1 MMKAAVLSEYNKI
14 EYKGIETP
22 AMKNDEV
29 LVKVSYA
36 SICGSD
42 QHLYK
47 GEFHPRTKLP
57 FVPGHEFAGVVA
69 DAGKDVKGFRSGEKV
84 TVDPI
89 MPCGECPACIREHF
103 PACSSLKLVGIDLNG
118 GFAEYISVRPEML
131 FKVPEEIDDKHA
143 ALIELLSIGFHA
155 SRRSGLSKDDDIVI
169 WGAGKVGNAILH
181 AAKTITTG
189 RIIMVDILDERLS
202 IAKSAFPDIYTVNSR
217 KENPVDFIQRTTNK
231 KGVDIAFEAVG
242 HYHEISG
249 RHNPVRSCVNSI
261 RGGGIVC
268 TLGLSDEPVDLLMKE
283 LIWKEAR
290 IIASRVSHGEFS
302 DAIEALRNGKL
313 DPSSMITGIMDLKD
327 ANEAFRLLEEEPEKH
342 LKILLRIAD

>member
-1 MMKAAVLSEYNKI
+1 MKAAVLSKYNKL
-14 EYKGIETP
+14 EYKEIDTP
-22 AMKNDEV
+22 VMKDDEV
-29 LVKVSYA
+29 LVKVNYA

-57 FVPGHEFAGVVA
+57 FVPGHEFAGVIA
-69 DAGKDVKGFRSGEKV
+69 DTGKDVKGYKPGEKV

-103 PACSSLKLVGIDLNG
+103 PACTSLKLVGIDLDG
-118 GFAEYISVRPEML
+118 GFAEYISVKPEMI
-131 FKVPEEIDDKHA
+131 FKLPEEIDDKHA

-155 SRRSGLSKDDDIVI
+155 SKRSGLSKEDDIVI

-181 AAKTITTG
+181 ATKTITTG
-189 RIIMVDILDERLS
+189 KIIMVDILDERLVL
-202 IAKSAFPDIYTVNSR
+202 ARSAFPDIHTVNAR
-217 KENPVDFIQRTTNK
+217 KENPVDFILRTTNNR
-231 KGVDIAFEAVG
+231 GVDIAFEAVG
-242 HYHEISG
+242 HYHEIPG
-249 RHNPVRSCVNSI
+249 RHNPVRSCVHSI
-261 RGGGIVC
+261 RGGGVVC

-302 DAIEALRNGKL
+302 DAIEALENGKL
-313 DPSSMITGIMDLKD
+313 DPAPMITGIMELQD
-327 ANEAFRLLEEEPEKH
+327 ADKAFRLLEEKPENH
-342 LKILLRIAD
+342 LKILLKIV

>member
-1 MMKAAVLSEYNKI
+1 MKAAVLSTYNKI
-14 EYKGIETP
+14 EYKEIDTP
-22 AMKNDEV
+22 GMKDDEV

-57 FVPGHEFAGVVA
+57 FVPGHEFAGIVA
-69 DAGKDVKGFRSGEKV
+69 ETGKNVSGFRAGEKV

-89 MPCGECPACIREHF
+89 ISCGECPACIRGHF
-103 PACSSLKLVGIDLNG
+103 PACSSLKLLGIDLDG
-118 GFAEYISVRPEML
+118 GFAEYISVKPEML
-131 FKVPEEIDDKHA
+131 YKLPDSLDDKFA

-155 SRRSGLSKDDDIVI
+155 SARSGLSENDDIVI

-189 RIIMVDILDERLS
+189 KIIMVDILDERLI
-202 IAKSAFPDIYTVNSR
+202 IAKSAFPDIHTVNAK
-217 KENPVDFIQRTTNK
+217 KENPMDFIQRTTNN

-242 HYHEISG
+242 HYHEIPG

-268 TLGLSDEPVDLLMKE
+268 TLGLSDEPVDILMKE

-302 DAIEALRNGKL
+302 DAIQALKNGKL
-313 DPSSMITGIMDLKD
+313 DPSSMITGIMDLID

-342 LKILLRIAD
+342 LKILLRINAL